1 MSVKTGTIPLFSV
14 NKINPIKI
22 CPLNTS
28 SSSLY
33 DAFLTLC
40 KCIPIPFFQTER
52 SFQGEFLLGIPQ
64 SQLLRQNLKNLRKR
78 NTLAYRIILRISLKF
93 VFDI

>member
-1 MSVKTGTIPLFSV
+1 MSVKTGTIPLFSA

-52 SFQGEFLLGIPQ
+52 SFQGEFLLGEWIAFAFSNTYLFAFANTNKQIHCEMSIQ
-64 SQLLRQNLKNLRKR
+64 SL
-78 NTLAYRIILRISLKF
+78 F
-93 VFDI
+93 